1 MEKKIS
7 IKILIIAVIVALAGG
22 FFIGQETTKYKM
34 RKRIEKAFSVDTE
47 EKTPMGEAREEQNTN
62 EAGNDDRSQMQ
73 KEIDKMDSKQAE
85 VGDTIKLAT
94 RDYVVKSVEE
104 KTVLNSEY
112 GEPKVA
118 AEGTKFVVV
127 ELTVTNTT
135 AEKYDFDDDSL
146 NLRTNEGNFY
156 KPYDETI
163 DSIDD
168 YLAWRE
174 LSPKIPETGYIV
186 YQLPETAKSY
196 ELLFAKANSNDLYR
210 VKLK

>member
-135 AEKYDFDDDSL
+135 AEKYDFDDDNL